1 MAGSIE
7 KRIEALEAKA
17 NSRGAR
23 WIVVE
28 VNGNLDGDEAAE
40 KALDALLQP
49 LAVQRHDTVI
59 AVKKFVVV
67 EGLPR
72 IASVTSL

>member
-7 KRIEALEAKA
+7 KRIEALEQRA
-17 NSRGAR
+17 NSRAAR
-23 WIVVE
+23 QVLIE
-28 VNGNLDGDEAAE
+28 VDGDLPVDEAAE
-40 KALDALLQP
+40 TALLQP
-49 LAVQRHDTVI
+49 LALQRRDLVI
-59 AVKKFVVV
+59 RVCKFVVV